1 MAEGYAPCKD
11 GICDSEATAQR
22 GSIGDQIRRAV
33 VSVPSNIAEGFGRG
47 SDTEFKHFLSIARGS
62 LFEVKTQ
69 LQLASELG
77 FMQLMPAST
86 QLINEVGKL
95 ITGLSKTLTAPR

>member
-22 GSIGDQIRRAV
+22 GSI
-33 VSVPSNIAEGFGRG
+33 
-47 SDTEFKHFLSIARGS
+47 

-77 FMQLMPAST
+77 FLQLMPDLT
-86 QLINEVGKL
+86 QLIDEVGKL
-95 ITGLSKTLTAPR
+95 ITGLSKTLTVNR